1 MNHLSSSTTTSVAPR
16 ANLPT
21 PYSLCS
27 TPSSS
32 SSRWLSSPAS
42 PAASMPTTTSDQV
55 CLLHIAT
62 NPHDLTTCPDKPSP
76 TVLTMM
82 VTNAV
87 LGGVADTVA
96 QSITA
101 IRERALRKAAGAPL
115 SPAQDPVAV
124 EIHELDRKNPFNDRE
139 LIPDSKL
146 LPPPFDF
153 ERLTRF
159 MAYGFCMAPLQFRW
173 FKFLSQ
179 TFPIT
184 KTAAFVPAMKRVVF
198 DQLIFAPFGLG
209 VFFTAMTVAE
219 GGGRRAVESKL
230 RDMYVPT
237 LKANFVLWPAVQVIN
252 FRLMPVQFQLVSSA
266 NRYVDM
272 LWRYLNT
279 NVVFTAICFDC
290 RYCMDCIP
298 FPHQC
303 CGGRS
308 AGQGR
313 SELSTDPVGVRNVG
327 GSVDYG
333 LAG

>member
-1 MNHLSSSTTTSVAPR
+1 MLT
-16 ANLPT
+16 NL
-21 PYSLCS
+21 
-27 TPSSS
+27 
-32 SSRWLSSPAS
+32 R
-42 PAASMPTTTSDQV
+42 
-55 CLLHIAT
+55 
-62 NPHDLTTCPDKPSP
+62 K
-76 TVLTMM
+76 VLTMM

-101 IRERALRKAAGAPL
+101 IRERAVRKGGGTPL
-115 SPAQDPVAV
+115 SPKQDPIAV

-139 LIPDSKL
+139 LVPDSKF

-173 FKFLSQ
+173 FKFLST

-219 GGGRRAVESKL
+219 GGGRRAVETKL

-252 FRLMPVQFQLVSSA
+252 FRLMPVQFQLVGLLRRKPPRLMMMIVADSSVLPSPLF
-266 NRYVDM
+266 RPLV
-272 LWRYLNT
+272 LLGLLT
-279 NVVFTAICFDC
+279 
-290 RYCMDCIP
+290 
-298 FPHQC
+298 FP
-303 CGGRS
+303 
-308 AGQGR
+308 
-313 SELSTDPVGVRNVG
+313 
-327 GSVDYG
+327 
-333 LAG
+333 